1 MKQIEIINQSR
12 PLVKSLIAGSCATL
26 LCRFRGM
33 MFRGRFSDTWGLLF
47 DEKKDSVVNTT
58 IHMFFVFIDLGV
70 IWINEAGEVVD
81 LCVAKKW
88 VTIKA
93 PKKPARYFLEISPDR
108 LNEFQVG
115 DRISFVEK

>member
-1 MKQIEIINQSR
+1 
-12 PLVKSLIAGSCATL
+12 
-26 LCRFRGM
+26 
-33 MFRGRFSDTWGLLF
+33 MFRGKFPDTWGLLF
-47 DEKKDSVVNTT
+47 DEKRDGVVNTT

-70 IWINEAGEVVD
+70 IWINESGEVVD

-115 DRISFVEK
+115 DQISFVEK

>member
-1 MKQIEIINQSR
+1 MKQIEILNQSR
-12 PLVKSLIAGSCATL
+12 PLVKNLTAGSCTTIM
-26 LCRFRGM
+26 CRFRGM
-33 MFRGRFSDTWGLLF
+33 MFRGKFPDTWGLLF
-47 DEKKDSVVNTT
+47 DEKRDSVVNTT

-108 LNEFQVG
+108 LNEFQIG
-115 DRISFVEK
+115 DQIRFVEK